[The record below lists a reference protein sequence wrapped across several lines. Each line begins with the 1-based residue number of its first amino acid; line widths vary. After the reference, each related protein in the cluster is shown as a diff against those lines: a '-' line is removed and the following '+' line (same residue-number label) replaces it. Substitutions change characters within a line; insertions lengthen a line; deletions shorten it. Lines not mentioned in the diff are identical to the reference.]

1 MCNEELNGRM
11 KQVHK
16 KIEAIATEMS
26 EIIAED
32 MSQHISEQ
40 MPDFLVQMAE
50 AIRVRQGK

>member
-1 MCNEELNGRM
+1 M